1 MTNRDGKTVTQLV
14 AALAS
19 RDRAGLDEILDHDVR
34 LRALLPSRYVELAGV
49 TEVADEMLGWF
60 SDVPEIAPLRTDV
73 DTVGDRW
80 RASFRFAL
88 RGGSIE
94 RVVEQHWYCDVAD
107 GKITNLR
114 LTCSGFRPV
123 TDGSTTPAA
132 TESPVADQRL
142 ADSPVADQ
150 RIDAL
155 GDSCATLTP
164 RIAAAIRQMAAG
176 EVLGVL
182 TDDPTAAD
190 DIAAWTRLTGHHVVA
205 SQAEGG
211 GTRFFV
217 RRS

>member
-1 MTNRDGKTVTQLV
+1 VTNPDGETVTRLV
-14 AALAS
+14 EALAS
-19 RDRAGLDEILDHDVR
+19 RDRAGFDEILDHDVR
-34 LRALLPSRYVELAGV
+34 LRALLPSRYVEHAGV
-49 TEVADEMLGWF
+49 TAVADEMLGWF
-60 SDVPEIAPLRTDV
+60 SDVPEIVPLRTDV

-107 GKITNLR
+107 GKITGLR

-132 TESPVADQRL
+132 TE
-142 ADSPVADQ
+142 SPVADQ

-190 DIAAWTRLTGHHVVA
+190 DIAAWTGLTGHRVVA
-205 SQAEGG
+205 TRAEAG

>member
-1 MTNRDGKTVTQLV
+1 MTNPDGETVTRLV
-14 AALAS
+14 EALAS
-19 RDRAGLDEILDHDVR
+19 RDRAGFDEILDHDVR
-34 LRALLPSRYVELAGV
+34 LRALLPSRYVEHAGV
-49 TEVADEMLGWF
+49 TAVADEMLGWF
-60 SDVPEIAPLRTDV
+60 SDVPEIVPLRTDV

-107 GKITNLR
+107 GKITGLR

-132 TESPVADQRL
+132 TE
-142 ADSPVADQ
+142 SPVADQ

-190 DIAAWTRLTGHHVVA
+190 DIAAWTGLTGHRVVA
-205 SQAEGG
+205 TRAEAG